1 MSVIDNRR
9 AAAAAAGETV
19 TREAV
24 IRSAVPKRHYW
35 KVVRLIVLSDI
46 ATVVLATVVASVA
59 ADPSKP
65 LPPLGWVLVT
75 VPLTVALFSVQRL
88 YERDRSQISISTL
101 DEVRD
106 ILTSLGLVGF
116 AVFSLALGFH
126 APWVLPPHSLSVV
139 FFWIAGIVLIP
150 AGRAALRQRVIP
162 FATDPQ
168 RTLVIGAGRVG
179 QAIVRKIRKNPQYN
193 VEVIGFLDDDPAALD
208 PDVADVPIIGAE
220 SELVETILKN
230 GVTRIVLA
238 FSRSTHEDV
247 LQVVRNAGLR
257 DVHISI
263 VPRYFEII
271 AANVGI
277 VDVEGIS
284 VLELPVAGLSRLAR
298 TTKRAFDLALTVPTL
313 ILISPLLLLIAVA
326 IKIDSR
332 GPVLFKQARMGRE
345 DEAVRDPQIPDDGR
359 WALSRC
365 VTGLLDDNESDG
377 PLFKIRDDP
386 RVTRVGR
393 MLRRF
398 SIDELPQLFNVVR
411 GKMSLVGPRPF
422 VDLRGRQDRRLGP
435 AAARPDAR
443 HHRPLA
449 GTWPQRHRV
458 RRDGEAR
465 LSVRH
470 ELVALVGHQASAAHR
485 PDRGRPGR
493 LLERRQA
500 ADACG
505 RDS

>member
-345 DEAVRDPQIPDDGR
+345 DEAFEILKFRTMVLGAEQMRD
-359 WALSRC
+359 
-365 VTGLLDDNESDG
+365 GLLDDNESDG

-422 VDLRGRQDRRLGP
+422 VIYEDDKIDGWARRRLDLTPGITGLWQVLGRNDIEYDEMVKLDYLYVTNWSLWWDIKLLLRTVP
-435 AAARPDAR
+435 IVV
-443 HHRPLA
+443 
-449 GTWPQRHRV
+449 G
-458 RRDGEAR
+458 RDGY
-465 LSVRH
+465 
-470 ELVALVGHQASAAHR
+470 
-485 PDRGRPGR
+485 
-493 LLERRQA
+493 
-500 ADACG
+500 
-505 RDS
+505 

>member
-1 MSVIDNRR
+1 
-9 AAAAAAGETV
+9 
-19 TREAV
+19 
-24 IRSAVPKRHYW
+24 
-35 KVVRLIVLSDI
+35 
-46 ATVVLATVVASVA
+46 
-59 ADPSKP
+59 
-65 LPPLGWVLVT
+65 
-75 VPLTVALFSVQRL
+75 
-88 YERDRSQISISTL
+88 
-101 DEVRD
+101 
-106 ILTSLGLVGF
+106 
-116 AVFSLALGFH
+116 
-126 APWVLPPHSLSVV
+126 
-139 FFWIAGIVLIP
+139 
-150 AGRAALRQRVIP
+150 
-162 FATDPQ
+162 
-168 RTLVIGAGRVG
+168 
-179 QAIVRKIRKNPQYN
+179 
-193 VEVIGFLDDDPAALD
+193 
-208 PDVADVPIIGAE
+208 
-220 SELVETILKN
+220 
-230 GVTRIVLA
+230 VLA

-345 DEAVRDPQIPDDGR
+345 DEAFEILKFRTMVLGAEQMRD
-359 WALSRC
+359 
-365 VTGLLDDNESDG
+365 GLLDDNESDG

-422 VDLRGRQDRRLGP
+422 VIYEDDKIDGWARRRLDLTPGITGLWQVLGRNDIEYDEMVKLDYLYVTNWSLWWDIKLLLRTVP
-435 AAARPDAR
+435 IVV
-443 HHRPLA
+443 
-449 GTWPQRHRV
+449 G
-458 RRDGEAR
+458 RDGY
-465 LSVRH
+465 
-470 ELVALVGHQASAAHR
+470 
-485 PDRGRPGR
+485 
-493 LLERRQA
+493 
-500 ADACG
+500 
-505 RDS
+505 

>member
-247 LQVVRNAGLR
+247 LEVVRNAGLR

-263 VPRYFEII
+263 VPALLRDHRR
-271 AANVGI
+271 ATSA
-277 VDVEGIS
+277 S
-284 VLELPVAGLSRLAR
+284 WTSRA
-298 TTKRAFDLALTVPTL
+298 
-313 ILISPLLLLIAVA
+313 
-326 IKIDSR
+326 
-332 GPVLFKQARMGRE
+332 
-345 DEAVRDPQIPDDGR
+345 
-359 WALSRC
+359 SRC
-365 VTGLLDDNESDG
+365 SSSRSRACRGLHA
-377 PLFKIRDDP
+377 
-386 RVTRVGR
+386 
-393 MLRRF
+393 RR
-398 SIDELPQLFNVVR
+398 R
-411 GKMSLVGPRPF
+411 
-422 VDLRGRQDRRLGP
+422 
-435 AAARPDAR
+435 ARSTSP
-443 HHRPLA
+443 
-449 GTWPQRHRV
+449 
-458 RRDGEAR
+458 
-465 LSVRH
+465 
-470 ELVALVGHQASAAHR
+470 
-485 PDRGRPGR
+485 
-493 LLERRQA
+493 
-500 ADACG
+500 
-505 RDS
+505 

>member
-139 FFWIAGIVLIP
+139 FFWIAGHRADPGGARRPP
-150 AGRAALRQRVIP
+150 ATGDPL
-162 FATDPQ
+162 ATDPQ

-208 PDVADVPIIGAE
+208 PDVADVPVIGAE

-277 VDVEGIS
+277 VDVEGIP
-284 VLELPVAGLSRLAR
+284 VLELPVAGPVAACTHDEEGVRPRPDRAGPHPDFAATPSHRGRDQDRQSRPGAVQAGADGAR
-298 TTKRAFDLALTVPTL
+298 G
-313 ILISPLLLLIAVA
+313 
-326 IKIDSR
+326 R
-332 GPVLFKQARMGRE
+332 G
-345 DEAVRDPQIPDDGR
+345 VRDPQIPDDG
-359 WALSRC
+359 A
-365 VTGLLDDNESDG
+365 
-377 PLFKIRDDP
+377 
-386 RVTRVGR
+386 GR
-393 MLRRF
+393 R
-398 SIDELPQLFNVVR
+398 
-411 GKMSLVGPRPF
+411 
-422 VDLRGRQDRRLGP
+422 
-435 AAARPDAR
+435 
-443 HHRPLA
+443 
-449 GTWPQRHRV
+449 
-458 RRDGEAR
+458 
-465 LSVRH
+465 
-470 ELVALVGHQASAAHR
+470 
-485 PDRGRPGR
+485 
-493 LLERRQA
+493 
-500 ADACG
+500 ADA
-505 RDS
+505 